1 MDVDYPESFGSIK
14 TSHAVAE
21 IERICAT
28 SASRCVV
35 EICVSFLAVVP
46 VLESSSDEPTRD
58 KELTD
63 LVLDCSPE
71 FFFFVAPVFFSN
83 VQRRILKLTPNN
95 LKRFLDKF
103 SSVVTGSYTF
113 GRREMVLL
121 LLVFFM
127 QSTLPVWLHENVRAT
142 DVGKNVGDFL
152 EWLSQ
157 LIKKNSARSWKVRD
171 AIARFLDDYLSHD
184 PSQGFWNSEQDLSQN
199 TNPVPPDSL
208 PSALLPLMAEDDDI
222 RVRFRVASLNSR
234 LFSIAQ
240 PVDVDPMVLY
250 SSVLKHLTKNIDE

>member
-1 MDVDYPESFGSIK
+1 MDMDYSESFGSTK
-14 TSHAVAE
+14 TSLAVAQ
-21 IERICAT
+21 IEKICAA

-35 EICVSFLAVVP
+35 EICVSFLAAVP

-71 FFFFVAPVFFSN
+71 YFLFVAPAFFSN
-83 VQRRILKLTPNN
+83 VRRKILNLTPNN

-103 SSVVTGSYTF
+103 SSLVAENYTY

-121 LLVFFM
+121 LLVFFT
-127 QSTLPVWLHENVRAT
+127 QSTLPIWLHENVRST
-142 DVGKNVGDFL
+142 DVGKNVSDFL
-152 EWLSQ
+152 QWFSQ

-184 PSQGFWNSEQDLSQN
+184 PAQSFLNAEQDLSQN
-199 TNPVPPDSL
+199 TDPDSL
-208 PSALLPLMAEDDDI
+208 PSALLPLMGEDEDI
-222 RVRFRVASLNSR
+222 RVRFRVASLNAR
-234 LFSIAQ
+234 LLSVTQ
-240 PVDVDPMVLY
+240 PFNVDLMVLY
-250 SSVLKHLTKNIDE
+250 TSILGHMTIDTDK